1 MECIS
6 ERTCMRQTDSLEWIS
21 FWLGSVI
28 KGIVD
33 QKKKRE
39 RRDKRRTERKKE
51 TRKERGGTGGKIK
64 GRKVC
69 IIYST
74 IMGNSF
80 LQDTSPINTWGWRKL
95 AGIGLIQIS
104 KESFKSS
111 KCSLTLLLFYSKSEL
126 IMPGCCYQ
134 RPLLRH
140 LPLTE
145 E

>member
-1 MECIS
+1 MECTS

-64 GRKVC
+64 RRKVC

-80 LQDTSPINTWGWRKL
+80 LQDTTPINTWGWRKL

-111 KCSLTLLLFYSKSEL
+111 KWSLTLLLFYSKSEL

-134 RPLLRH
+134 RRLLRH